1 MGQKQKLTSNQQA
14 WATTGNEPSQ
24 KLRKRDSVE
33 LPLAAFSAWQKQLI
47 KMLGLAKVKKNFFQF
62 GWSQGE
68 EMAQTVSQRR
78 DLDLISQMLQGAEM
92 HEALG
97 QANVCIDVKKVEI
110 VGDEVVSVLFKGRWT
125 NSFEAE
131 HYIKEDTAAVKPVCY
146 MLCGF
151 ASGYISALIGKD
163 VFFKEHA
170 CEASGDVA
178 CQWEGKLLKDWH
190 PDEYDSFIG
199 TDPEEDAP
207 RFLQLEEERNRL
219 QMVIDIHNELTEEL
233 IRSNSLKN
241 ILSILKRYI
250 KKPIIIENQKG
261 QITDLENMTLEEAAD
276 LQISFHNRLKE
287 WPIQK
292 TDLFQFEHTS
302 RLTAPIYIQNQIAG
316 YCSFIYGQDDQPPE
330 EIDRMI
336 LGRLTS
342 ISTLVYLNNKN
353 IMEANARTKGILFEK
368 MLTDGFESKEQIVRE
383 LNLLNIDASGDY
395 HVAYLALGYSEFNE
409 EDNLSIFT
417 NIYEEVVQFFQERNY
432 VVLQVQR
439 ANGILCFIP
448 ESTSHAL
455 LENGPTLFHE
465 RIKRAYPKI
474 HCHVGVS
481 STSNDL
487 SYVTDQMKEAMTA
500 ARFTTPHQPTMSFN
514 ELGILGILV
523 HSQEETAIR
532 KIAELQL
539 GELYGASEQQK
550 DYMLTLY
557 EFLMNGGNLEL
568 TSANLQLSVSGL
580 RYRINRIS
588 EIGKVDLRDS
598 EKQFDL
604 LLALKALKV
613 IGEF

>member
-1 MGQKQKLTSNQQA
+1 MGQELTSNRQPLR
-14 WATTGNEPSQ
+14 TTGSEQSQ
-24 KLRKRDSVE
+24 QLQKRDSIA
-33 LPLAAFSAWQKQLI
+33 LPLSAFSAWQKQLVN
-47 KMLGLAKVKKNFFQF
+47 MLGIANVKKNFFQF
-62 GWSQGE
+62 GWSQGVE
-68 EMAQTVSQRR
+68 VAQTVSQRM

-97 QANVCIDVKKVEI
+97 QANVFIDVKKVEI
-110 VGDEVVSVLFKGRWT
+110 VGNEVVSFLFKGRWT
-125 NSFEAE
+125 NSFEAG
-131 HYIKEDTAAVKPVCY
+131 HYTKEDTTAVQPTCFT
-146 MLCGF
+146 LCGF
-151 ASGYISALIGKD
+151 ASGYISTLIGKD

-170 CEASGDVA
+170 CEGSGDAA
-178 CQWEGKLLKDWH
+178 CQWEGKLLEHWDPK
-190 PDEYDSFIG
+190 ECESFIG
-199 TDPEEDAP
+199 TDIEGEVLPFT
-207 RFLQLEEERNRL
+207 RLEEERNHLR
-219 QMVIDIHNELTEEL
+219 MVIDIHNELTDEL

-241 ILSILKRYI
+241 ILGILKKYI
-250 KKPIIIENQKG
+250 SQPIIIENQKG
-261 QITDLENMTLEEAAD
+261 QITDYENITLEEATV
-276 LQISFHNRLKE
+276 LQVPFYQRLKE
-287 WPIQK
+287 WPIYK
-292 TDLFQFEHTS
+292 TDLFQFEDTS

-316 YCSFIYGQDDQPPE
+316 YCSFVYGQGDQPRE

-342 ISTLVYLNNKN
+342 ISTLVYLNNRN

-383 LNLLNIDASGDY
+383 LNLLNIDVSGDY

-409 EDNLSIFT
+409 EDNLSTFT
-417 NIYEEVVQFFQERNY
+417 NIYEEVVQFFQERSY
-432 VVLQVQR
+432 EVLQVQR

-448 ESTSHAL
+448 ESADHAL
-455 LENGPTLFHE
+455 MKNGPTLFYE

-474 HCHVGVS
+474 QCHVGVS
-481 STSNDL
+481 STCNDL
-487 SYVTDQMKEAMTA
+487 SFVGDQMKEAMTA
-500 ARFTTPHQPTMSFN
+500 ARFTTKHQPTMYFK
-514 ELGILGILV
+514 ELGIIGILV
-523 HSQEETAIR
+523 HSQEDKAIR

-539 GELYGASEQQK
+539 GKLYGTSEQQK

-588 EIGKVDLRDS
+588 EIAKVDLRDS
-598 EKQFDL
+598 QKQFDL

>member
-1 MGQKQKLTSNQQA
+1 MGQEMTSRQQP
-14 WATTGNEPSQ
+14 WGTEGNEPSQ
-24 KLRKRDSVE
+24 KLRKRGSVAM
-33 LPLAAFSAWQKQLI
+33 PLAAFSAWQKQLV
-47 KMLGLAKVKKNFFQF
+47 KMLGPAKVKKNFFQF
-62 GWSQGE
+62 GWSQGA
-68 EMAQTVSQRR
+68 EMAQIVSGRE

-97 QANVCIDVKKVEI
+97 QAHVRIDAKKVEI
-110 VGDEVVSVLFKGRWT
+110 VGNEVISVLFKGSWT

-151 ASGYISALIGKD
+151 ASGYISTLIGKD

-190 PDEYDSFIG
+190 RDEYDSFMG
-199 TDPEEDAP
+199 TDPEEDAS

-241 ILSILKRYI
+241 ILGILKRYI
-250 KKPIIIENQKG
+250 SNPIIIENQKG
-261 QITDLENMTLEEAAD
+261 QITDSENITLEEAAK
-276 LQISFHNRLKE
+276 LQASFHKRLKE

-316 YCSFIYGQDDQPPE
+316 YCSFIYKQDDQPPE

-368 MLTDGFESKEQIVRE
+368 MLTDGFESKEQIIRE

-395 HVAYLALGYSEFNE
+395 HVAYLALGYSDFNE
-409 EDNLSIFT
+409 EDNLSTFT

-432 VVLQVQR
+432 EVLQVQR

-448 ESTSHAL
+448 EAAEHAL
-455 LENGPTLFHE
+455 MQDGPTIFYE
-465 RIKRAYPKI
+465 RIKRSYPKI

-481 STSNDL
+481 STCNDL
-487 SYVTDQMKEAMTA
+487 GSVVDQMKEAMTA
-500 ARFTTPHQPTMSFN
+500 ARFTTAHQPTMSFN
-514 ELGILGILV
+514 ELGILGILI
-523 HSQEETAIR
+523 HSQEEQAIR

-539 GELYGASEQQK
+539 GRLYGDSEQQK

-568 TSANLQLSVSGL
+568 TSANLLLSVSGL

-588 EIGKVDLRDS
+588 DIANVDLRDS
-598 EKQFDL
+598 QKQFDL